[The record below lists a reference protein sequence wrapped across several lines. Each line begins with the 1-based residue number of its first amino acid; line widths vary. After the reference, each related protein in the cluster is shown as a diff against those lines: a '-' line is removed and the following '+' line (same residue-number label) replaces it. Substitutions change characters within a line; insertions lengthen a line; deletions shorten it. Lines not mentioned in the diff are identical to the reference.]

1 MKYSNLGK
9 GQFSSMK
16 TCIFV
21 TMNFNSQHISKIF
34 SAKLLGVFCMAMML
48 MAFFPDILHSQG
60 GTPISGIINNYARVI
75 QYHSCSKTVDVVG
88 TNGFVPNSKVLM
100 IQMDGA
106 IIDTTNTPSFG
117 TVLNYGNAGNAE
129 VLEIES
135 IIGSSIV
142 FKHAPLLQYDP
153 EKYAVQLVT
162 IPVYDTVLISVM
174 TLPLTCSPWNGSTG
188 GVLAFEVRLALDI
201 AGTIDVSGTG
211 FEGGRVRNN
220 GNILRNILDYA
231 LPMSRSDMAGEKG
244 RGIALLKEGY
254 LLGRGAPANAGGGG
268 NAHNAGGGGGANG
281 GEGGIGGNDYQ
292 KGNNKNGGLP
302 GKPIPHQHFI
312 NDSLPRIFMGG
323 GGGAGQV
330 NGNVSLPGGNG
341 GGIVFI
347 RANNVI
353 LRQGAKV
360 ISNGA
365 NVGGPKLSGTDGYGG
380 GGAGGSIYFD
390 VNRFIPFGNDFQIN
404 AIGGKGGISA
414 EEHGPGGGG
423 GGGVVMFKDVIPS
436 SAIINVAGGKPGNWS
451 GTSNSFG
458 AEAGKDGLVIGNIRY
473 IESNKVVMALS
484 ASKDTSVCEKS
495 PIQLSVKPL
504 GGKPPY
510 TYQWTGTNITDPS
523 AQTTTARP
531 ITNENYRVIVTDADG
546 CTNFAIVKVTVL
558 PAPSLNLPV
567 NRITACKGDTIIL
580 RANSMQE
587 ITWLP
592 STGLLENKGNQVRC
606 IVDSARTYTVFAE
619 TPSGCSAIDTIRI
632 EVQEAPTITAME
644 RISEICPEDDSIS
657 IPRSLVFGAMTPYIA
672 RWFTAND
679 TLVVDSTFKQLKVK
693 PQQTTMYYIEFTT
706 PIGCIYRDSVL
717 IIVNQKP
724 NITLTKDTIIC
735 KGNSLSLNA
744 SGGVNYEWTPNTS
757 LSDPN
762 SANPIANPIVNT
774 TYFVKVTSAKGCIAV
789 DSIIVTVIDPPQKPI
804 LTRSNDTVFV
814 KGDGSQYEWLFNGN
828 MISKA
833 QDSLLI
839 IDSAGYYSVLAK
851 NAYCS
856 TLSDSIYVSIGNAR
870 IVLDS
875 ITLNNN
881 ESAIVHIRA
890 LDTNGIQESGI
901 TGITLSLSWNA
912 TVAEITNPSFTQV
925 SGIDLKSA
933 VLTLPLNTSPIIG
946 SLNIRGLLGNAPE
959 TSITIDGVKAIG
971 GLMRTNTVNGNVKIG
986 DICYEGGIRL
996 WHADKTVSRAR
1007 ITINPHPIES
1017 SSEIILDIPEQG
1029 RFTLQAFTQ
1038 IGTSIPIA
1046 SGFTLPGKV
1055 IARLPFEALSSGM
1068 YTLMLQT
1075 PTESISL
1082 PIIINK

>member
-1 MKYSNLGK
+1 
-9 GQFSSMK
+9 
-16 TCIFV
+16 
-21 TMNFNSQHISKIF
+21 
-34 SAKLLGVFCMAMML
+34 MAIY
-48 MAFFPDILHSQG
+48 PDILHSQG
-60 GTPISGIINNYARVI
+60 GTPIFGIINNYARVI

-88 TNGFVPNSKVLM
+88 TNGFTPRSKVLM

-106 IIDTTNTPSFG
+106 IIDTTNSPSFG
-117 TVLNYGNAGNAE
+117 TVLNYGSAGNAE

-211 FEGGRVRNN
+211 FEGGRVRNTN
-220 GNILRNILDYA
+220 SGALNIMDYA
-231 LPMSRSDMAGEKG
+231 LPLSRADLAGEKG
-244 RGIALLKEGY
+244 RGIAVLKEGY

-268 NAHNAGGGGGANG
+268 NAHNAGGGGGGN
-281 GEGGIGGNDYQ
+281 GGIGGIGSRDFPNAI
-292 KGNNKNGGLP
+292 NHNGGQP
-302 GKPIPHQHFI
+302 GREIPHQQFI

-323 GGGAGQV
+323 GGGSGHV
-330 NGNVSLPGGNG
+330 NNSAAFPGGNG
-341 GGIVFI
+341 GGIAFI

-353 LRQGAKV
+353 FRPGSKV
-360 ISNGA
+360 ISNGS
-365 NVGGPKLSGTDGYGG
+365 NVGGPKTGGSNDGYGG

-390 VNRFIPFGNDFQIN
+390 VNRFISFGNSDIKIE
-404 AIGGKGGISA
+404 AKGGNGGTTNA
-414 EEHGPGGGG
+414 LGHGPGGGG
-423 GGGVVMFKDVIPS
+423 GGGIVMFKNGIPNQS
-436 SAIINVAGGKPGNWS
+436 VINVSGGLPGQNLAEK
-451 GTSNSFG
+451 NSFG
-458 AEAGKDGLVIGNIRY
+458 AEAGKDGLAIGNIRY
-473 IESNKVVMALS
+473 IESNKGVMALS
-484 ASKDTSVCEKS
+484 VSKDTSVCEKS

-510 TYQWTGTNITDPS
+510 TFRWTGTNITDTS
-523 AQTTTARP
+523 AQTTSARP
-531 ITNENYRVIVTDADG
+531 ITNESYRVIVTDADG

-558 PAPSLNLPV
+558 PAPSLNLPE
-567 NRITACKGDTIIL
+567 NRRTACKGDTIIL

-587 ITWLP
+587 LTWLP
-592 STGLLENKGNQVRC
+592 ATGLLENKGNQVRC
-606 IVDSARTYTVFAE
+606 IVDSARTYTIFAE
-619 TPSGCSAIDTIRI
+619 TQSGCSAIDTIRI

-644 RISEICPEDDSIS
+644 RMSAICPEDDSIS
-657 IPRSLVFGAMTPYIA
+657 IPRSLVFGATTPYIA
-672 RWFTAND
+672 TWFTAND
-679 TLVVDSTFKQLKVK
+679 TLSIDSTFKQLTVK
-693 PQQTTMYYIEFTT
+693 PAQTTMYYIEFTT

-717 IIVNQKP
+717 IVVHPKP

-735 KGNSLSLNA
+735 KGNALSLNA
-744 SGGVNYEWTPNTS
+744 SGGAQYEWTPTIA

-762 SANPIANPIVNT
+762 SANPIANPIST
-774 TYFVKVTSAKGCIAV
+774 TKYYVKVTSAENCTAM
-789 DSIIVTVIDPPQKPI
+789 DSLTVTVIDPPQKPV

-814 KGDGSQYEWLFNGN
+814 KGDGSQYEWLLNGN
-828 MISKA
+828 VISNA
-833 QDSLLI
+833 RDSLLI
-839 IDSAGYYSVLAK
+839 VDSAGYYSVLAK

-856 TLSDSIYVSIGNAR
+856 TLSDSLFVSIGNAR

-881 ESAIVHIRA
+881 ENGIVYIRA

-912 TVAEITNPSFTQV
+912 TVSEITSTGFTQV
-925 SGIDLKSA
+925 SGTDLKTA
-933 VLTLPLNTSPIIG
+933 LITLPLTTSPIIG

-959 TSITIDGVKAIG
+959 TTINIDGVKAIG
-971 GLMRTNTVNGNVKIG
+971 GLMRASTVNGNVKIG

-996 WHADKTVSRAR
+996 WHADKTVSKAR
-1007 ITINPHPIES
+1007 ISINPHPIES
-1017 SSEIILDIPEQG
+1017 SSDIIVDIPEQG
-1029 RFTLQAFTQ
+1029 RFTLEAYSQT
-1038 IGTSIPIA
+1038 GKSIPIA

-1075 PTESISL
+1075 PTESITL